1 MLVNIA
7 TLVIMAHLGDCRPL
21 LPTEWLLNSY
31 VGWGVD
37 IKTLADSVSG
47 EVFLNDPQNL
57 VLSASSGA
65 D

>member
-1 MLVNIA
+1 
-7 TLVIMAHLGDCRPL
+7 MAHLGDCRPL

-47 EVFLNDPQNL
+47 EVFLYDPQNL
-57 VLSASSGA
+57 LLSASSGA